1 MAREPASDCSCC
13 AAVTA
18 TQSTDAAFRR
28 VLWIVLAINAAMFG
42 AEAVAG
48 VIAGSVSLQADALD
62 FLGDAANYGIALF
75 VLSRPPAWRSG
86 SAFVKGVA
94 MAAFGIWVL
103 AYSVYNAFVLN
114 LPSATVMGTVGFV
127 ALLANLACAALLF
140 RFRAGDANRRAVWI
154 CSRNDVLGNL
164 AVLVAASGV
173 AFSGTPWPDLAV
185 GAVMGVLALSGAV
198 AVLRQSAAEFKFATA
213 AG

>member
-1 MAREPASDCSCC
+1 MAGTPQDDCSCC
-13 AAVTA
+13 AVVAAASNSDV
-18 TQSTDAAFRR
+18 AFRR
-28 VLWIVLAINAAMFG
+28 VLWIVLAVNAAMFG

-75 VLSRPPAWRSG
+75 ALSRPPAWRAG
-86 SAFVKGVA
+86 SAFVKGAA
-94 MAAFGIWVL
+94 MAAFGVWVL
-103 AYSVYNAFVLN
+103 GYSAYNAFVLN
-114 LPSATVMGTVGFV
+114 MPSATVMGAVGIV
-127 ALLANLACAALLF
+127 ALLANLSCAALLF
-140 RFRAGDANRRAVWI
+140 RFRAGDANRSAVWI

-185 GAVMGVLALSGAV
+185 GAAMGVLALSGA
-198 AVLRQSAAEFKFATA
+198 ATVLRQSAVEFRVATA

>member
-1 MAREPASDCSCC
+1 MVEAQDTDCSCC
-13 AAVTA
+13 AAVAA
-18 TQSTDAAFRR
+18 TQSTDVAFRHI
-28 VLWIVLAINAAMFG
+28 LWIVLAVNAAMFG

-75 VLSRPPAWRSG
+75 ALSRPPAWRAG
-86 SAFVKGVA
+86 SAFVKGAA
-94 MAAFGIWVL
+94 MAAFGVWVL
-103 AYSVYNAFVLN
+103 AYSAYNAFVLD
-114 LPSATVMGTVGFV
+114 LPSATIMGTVGFV
-127 ALLANLACAALLF
+127 ALLANLSCAALLF

-185 GAVMGVLALSGAV
+185 GAAMGVLALSGA
-198 AVLRQSAAEFKFATA
+198 ATVLRQSAAEFRVATV